1 MGRWFRRKDKDR
13 KKSRAESEAALEEA
27 QAAGEEAPEPV
38 EDANVAAGF
47 SLRQDEF
54 EAGVTEAEAEGLS
67 AVTPSELPPEPP
79 EEVPEEPRRGFF
91 ARFHKSKD
99 AAEPERPETEP
110 VEAGTAQPSPE
121 VPPEEIPP
129 LDLAAPL
136 KETEQETT
144 LESAET
150 GETPEALP
158 VPESGAH
165 QGFFSRLLQG
175 SDRPALEASCAEA
188 LVLQKAALDAEPE
201 VVIEAPE
208 AGLEAAEE
216 HGEEALEPRRG
227 MFRRLRE
234 RLSRTRE
241 TLAGGLDRLLN
252 GRKEVDALLLEEL
265 EELLITADIGVETT
279 LFLIQALHEKLRRRE
294 LGDVERLKAALKAE
308 MVALLTAPP
317 PPEITARPWVVLV
330 VGINGVGKTTTIA
343 KLAHQARLQNLSPML
358 VAADTFRA
366 AAVEQLE
373 IWGERVGAPVIKQ
386 KTGADPAAVVFD
398 GLAAAQARGVD
409 LVFVDTAGRLHTKVN
424 LMEELKKIHRTA
436 VKKLPGAPHEVYLVL
451 DATTGQNALSQARLF
466 HEAVGLTGLILT
478 KMDGT
483 AKGGVALGV
492 VHETGIPLRYIGV
505 GEGMEDLRP
514 FDAEAFVEAI
524 LG

>member
-1 MGRWFRRKDKDR
+1 MGRWFRRQDKDR
-13 KKSRAESEAALEEA
+13 KKSRADREAALEES
-27 QAAGEEAPEPV
+27 QAAAVEAPEPV
-38 EDANVAAGF
+38 E
-47 SLRQDEF
+47 
-54 EAGVTEAEAEGLS
+54 AEPAEPGPPDL
-67 AVTPSELPPEPP
+67 AEETPTELPEEAPEA
-79 EEVPEEPRRGFF
+79 RRGFF
-91 ARFHKSKD
+91 AHFHKTRPPAD
-99 AAEPERPETEP
+99 AAVPEVEP
-110 VEAGTAQPSPE
+110 VDEGASP
-121 VPPEEIPP
+121 
-129 LDLAAPL
+129 APL
-136 KETEQETT
+136 
-144 LESAET
+144 A
-150 GETPEALP
+150 
-158 VPESGAH
+158 
-165 QGFFSRLLQG
+165 
-175 SDRPALEASCAEA
+175 ASCAEA
-188 LVLQKAALDAEPE
+188 LVLQQAALEAEEDVAGFKPAPTPPIEAAGEPE
-201 VVIEAPE
+201 A
-208 AGLEAAEE
+208 EAA
-216 HGEEALEPRRG
+216 EPRRG

-234 RLSRTRE
+234 RLSRTRD

-252 GRKEVDALLLEEL
+252 GHKEVDALLLEEL

-279 LFLIQALHEKLRRRE
+279 LFLIQALYEKLRRRE

-308 MVALLTAPP
+308 MVALLAAPP

-343 KLAHQARLQNLSPML
+343 KLARQARLQNLSPML

-386 KTGADPAAVVFD
+386 KTGSDPAAVVFD

>member
-13 KKSRAESEAALEEA
+13 KKSRAESEAALEES
-27 QAAGEEAPEPV
+27 QAAGGEV
-38 EDANVAAGF
+38 
-47 SLRQDEF
+47 
-54 EAGVTEAEAEGLS
+54 EAEAAPPPEPAS
-67 AVTPSELPPEPP
+67 ALPPETPAEPP
-79 EEVPEEPRRGFF
+79 EEAAIEPRRGFF
-91 ARFHKSKD
+91 ARFRKTRP
-99 AAEPERPETEP
+99 AEEPPVEEAIETPETEQVAEP
-110 VEAGTAQPSPE
+110 AGAGSPCPE
-121 VPPEEIPP
+121 PEPPPESPI
-129 LDLAAPL
+129 
-136 KETEQETT
+136 
-144 LESAET
+144 
-150 GETPEALP
+150 
-158 VPESGAH
+158 
-165 QGFFSRLLQG
+165 
-175 SDRPALEASCAEA
+175 LEASCAEA
-188 LVLQKAALDAEPE
+188 LVLQKAALEAEPE
-201 VVIEAPE
+201 VEAEFPEEGAEAVEAP
-208 AGLEAAEE
+208 
-216 HGEEALEPRRG
+216 GEETEEPRKG

-241 TLAGGLDRLLN
+241 TLAGGLDRIFA
-252 GRKEVDALLLEEL
+252 GKKEIDAALLDEL

-279 LFLIQALHEKLRRRE
+279 LFLVQGLHEKLRRRE

-317 PPEITARPWVVLV
+317 APEASARPWVVLV

-343 KLAHQARLQNLSPML
+343 KLAHRDRSLGLTAML

-373 IWGERVGAPVIKQ
+373 IWGERVGAAVIKQ

-409 LVFVDTAGRLHTKVN
+409 TVYVDTAGRLHTKVN

-436 VKKLPGAPHEVYLVL
+436 TKKLPGAPHEVYLVL

-466 HEAVGLTGLILT
+466 HEAVGLTGLVLT

-505 GEGMEDLRP
+505 GEAMEDLRP